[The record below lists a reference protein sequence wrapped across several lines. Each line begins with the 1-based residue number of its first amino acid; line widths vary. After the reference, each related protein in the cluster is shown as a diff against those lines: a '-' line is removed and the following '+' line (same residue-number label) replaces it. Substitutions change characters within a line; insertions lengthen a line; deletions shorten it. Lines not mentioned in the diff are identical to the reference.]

1 MATTETITA
10 SEFKA
15 KCLNIFDRLAGHELE
30 RVIITK
36 RGRTVGILLP
46 PRAVAA
52 QDLFGSM
59 RGSVTIP
66 EGFDLTAPVLDE
78 PLDADEGVLHR

>member
-1 MATTETITA
+1 
-10 SEFKA
+10 
-15 KCLNIFDRLAGHELE
+15 
-30 RVIITK
+30 VIITK

-46 PRAVAA
+46 PRSVGI

-66 EGFDLTAPVLDE
+66 EGFDLAEPVLDE
-78 PLDADEGVLHR
+78 PLDAAEGVWHRE